1 MESWE
6 TKLARWKFNLFPAY
20 RGTGARVDYIASD
33 WRELRI
39 RLPLSWRT
47 RNLVGTIFG
56 GSMYGAI
63 DPMYMVMLIR
73 ILGRDYV
80 VWDKAACIQFKK
92 PGKTTLYATFKLS
105 DAEIDDIH
113 RQAQV
118 QPSLERVYEVALTD
132 AAGVV
137 HAVAQ
142 KTIYIR
148 RKGNQGEP

>member
-6 TKLARWKFNLFPAY
+6 TKLARWKINFFPAY
-20 RGTGARVDYIASD
+20 RGTGAWVDYIASD
-33 WRELRI
+33 WHEIRV

-56 GSMYGAI
+56 GSLYGAI
-63 DPMYMVMLIR
+63 DPMYMIMLMR
-73 ILGRDYV
+73 LLGRDYI

-92 PGKTTLYATFKLS
+92 PGKSTLYAAFKLS
-105 DAEIDDIH
+105 QEEIDDIR
-113 RQAQV
+113 RQAQA
-118 QPSLERVYEVALTD
+118 QPSLERVYEVTLND

-148 RKGNQGEP
+148 WKGNQRES